1 MDARGRGD
9 FQLCTHAVCTG
20 DEHRLTPALDIQGKE
35 PAEGAD
41 AAHHAAREG
50 TRGHAADTFLGLF
63 GARDIHA
70 GFGIA
75 HVFRTW
81 FLPPQDTQNRHVSGT
96 PVPGTADDEIA
107 TGAKAAQHYPTY
119 PMS

>member
-9 FQLCTHAVCTG
+9 FQLCTHTVCTG
-20 DEHRLTPALDIQGKE
+20 DEHRLTPALDVQGKE

-41 AAHHAAREG
+41 AAHHATREG

-75 HVFRTW
+75 HCFEPGSYHPKTRKTGMSRGPRFQEPRTMR
-81 FLPPQDTQNRHVSGT
+81 LRQ
-96 PVPGTADDEIA
+96 
-107 TGAKAAQHYPTY
+107 
-119 PMS
+119 